1 MLKLHEMRRKAIVTT
16 QQGSWLWQQPYRVN
30 TYRPR
35 LAANGKVLWTTWSI
49 GPKRSWPQLERAGF
63 TCDMDIRRGSLHNKP
78 VTRREALLA
87 MGSARVRSIEKR
99 GWRFA

>member
-16 QQGSWLWQQPYRVN
+16 QQGGWHWQQPYRVN

-35 LAANGKVLWTTWSI
+35 LAANGKVLWTSWSI
-49 GPKRSWPQLERAGF
+49 GLKRTLRH
-63 TCDMDIRRGSLHNKP
+63 IRENVLFEELPMGSLHNKP
-78 VTRREALLA
+78 VTRKEALRVI
-87 MGSARVRSIEKR
+87 GSARVRSIEKR